1 MNSQTRWISIFLF
14 VGLMIGPASAGF
26 WDSETPGVQQ
36 KNIITVSGHGTVVT
50 YIDKVLE

>member
-14 VGLMIGPASAGF
+14 VGLMIGPALIGF

-36 KNIITVSGHGTVVT
+36 KNIITVSGYCAVDT
-50 YIDKVLE
+50 YLDEVLK

>member
-14 VGLMIGPASAGF
+14 VGLMIGPASSGF
-26 WDSETPGVQQ
+26 CYSDTPGVQQ
-36 KNIITVSGHGTVVT
+36 KNITTVSGHGTVDT

>member
-14 VGLMIGPASAGF
+14 VGLMIEPVSPGF
-26 WDSETPGVQQ
+26 CDSDTPGVQQ
-36 KNIITVSGHGTVVT
+36 KNIITVSGYGTVDT